1 MNLKQF
7 EKRSYL
13 FAASLIV
20 LAAETGIMLYVWYWH
35 YNTGIPKAFYF
46 WGHVFI
52 AVVYFIILLF
62 ASAMYGGLKIGSFR
76 MIELTLSQ
84 GFATL
89 ITNVLFYGIICL
101 LSYRFPTVIPLLVGM
116 VAQCFMVGL
125 WIFAATMLYRTFFPP
140 VDVLLVYGGNSQ
152 ETILE
157 KFATRRHQFK
167 VTDSIDVA
175 EGMERIAD
183 EIPKH
188 EAVMLWD
195 IPNESRNA
203 VFKSC
208 YESDVEIYVS
218 PKIMDIVL
226 KGSQN
231 EHFFDTPLLY
241 TKSDPVE
248 AEQRI
253 IKRLFDI
260 VLAIIMIVI
269 TSPIMLITAAAVKIC
284 DGGSVFYKQTRCTRG
299 MREFK
304 IIKFRSMIEHAEGDG
319 VARLASRNDDRITPV
334 GRIIRKLRIDEFPQL
349 FNVLKGDMSFVGPR
363 PERPEIIREYSRK
376 MPEFSYRTKVV
387 AGITGY
393 AQVYGKYNTRP
404 YDKLKLDLFYIENFS
419 VWLDLRLII
428 LTVKTLFLIQSA
440 EGIADGPGPELY
452 GESDEREG

>member
-1 MNLKQF
+1 MNRKQF

-13 FAASLIV
+13 FASSIII
-20 LAAETGIMLYVWYWH
+20 LAVETGIMLYVWFWH

-52 AVVYFIILLF
+52 AAVYFIMLLF

-84 GFATL
+84 GFATI

-101 LSYRFPTVIPLLVGM
+101 LSYRFPTVVPLIIGM
-116 VAQCFMVGL
+116 IVQFFMVGL
-125 WIFAATMLYRTFFPP
+125 WIIAATMLYRTFFPP
-140 VDVLLVYGGNSQ
+140 IDVLLVYGGNSQ
-152 ETILE
+152 DTILE

-167 VTDSIDVA
+167 VTRSMSVSEDIDDIN
-175 EGMERIAD
+175 E
-183 EIPKH
+183 EIKKH

-195 IPNESRNA
+195 IPNEVRNS

-208 YESDVEIYVS
+208 YESDVDIYVS

-231 EHFFDTPLLY
+231 LHLFDTPLLY

-248 AEQRI
+248 AEQRMV
-253 IKRLFDI
+253 KRLFDI
-260 VLAIIMIVI
+260 VLAVIMIVI
-269 TSPIMLITAAAVKIC
+269 TSPIMLVTAICVKAC
-284 DGGSVFYKQTRCTRG
+284 DGGSVFYRQVRCTRG
-299 MREFK
+299 MKEFE
-304 IIKFRSMIEHAEGDG
+304 IIKFRSMVEHAEGDG

-334 GRIIRKLRIDEFPQL
+334 GRVIRKLRIDEIPQL

-363 PERPEIIREYSRK
+363 PERPEFIREYSEK

-404 YDKLKLDLFYIENFS
+404 YDKLKLDLYYIENFS
-419 VWLDLRLII
+419 VWLDLRLLI
-428 LTVKTLFLIQSA
+428 LTVKTLFMIGSA
-440 EGIADGPGPELY
+440 EGVTEAAVQPHSDKEADE
-452 GESDEREG
+452 